1 MNGVDYT
8 GRRSGRLVVVEDLGW
23 IDGYSRL
30 RCLCDC
36 GNETVIMR
44 NNFSGT
50 TKSCGCLKLE
60 SLTATPHAL
69 RHGHTNYRGYRSPTY
84 NSWTNMKRRCND
96 KRSANYRNYG
106 GRGIKVC
113 EDWCVPRLGFVNF
126 LRDMGERPDG
136 TSLDRIDN
144 DGDYTPLNCRW
155 ATPTQQRRDKRSS
168 YAVWDRGRLS
178 SDAGWKK
185 LRLKI
190 LARDNR
196 ICAICGD
203 PNANSVDH
211 IIPLYAGGT
220 DDEANL
226 AAAHLLCQLRRPRRM
241 PAVAPN
247 PVLLAIRK
255 LRMKRIRSES
265 A

>member
-1 MNGVDYT
+1 VNRVDYT
-8 GRRSGRLVVVEDLGW
+8 GRRSARLVVVEDLGW
-23 IDGYSRL
+23 IDGYMRL
-30 RCLCDC
+30 HCRCDC

-44 NNFSGT
+44 NNFNGT
-50 TKSCGCLKLE
+50 TKSCGCLRLE
-60 SLTATPHAL
+60 SLTAIPHAL
-69 RHGHTNYRGYRSPTY
+69 NHGHTNNRGYRSPTY
-84 NSWTNMKRRCND
+84 NSWTNMKRRCHS
-96 KRSANYRNYG
+96 KGHHRYSSYG
-106 GRGIKVC
+106 GRGIKIC
-113 EDWCVPRLGFVNF
+113 EDWCVPRFGFVNF
-126 LRDMGERPDG
+126 LRDMGERPEG

-155 ATPTQQRRDKRSS
+155 ATPKQQLHGKRSS

-178 SDAGWKK
+178 SDGSWKK

-190 LARDNR
+190 LARDNY
-196 ICAICGD
+196 ICSICGN

-226 AAAHLLCQLRRPRRM
+226 AAAHLLCQLRRPRQM
-241 PAVAPN
+241 PAEPPN

-255 LRMKRIRSES
+255 RRMRRIWSQS